1 MLKIFKTV
9 LIWDHFYR
17 YFLTICVFKK
27 DNNSIQDDYKNAHI
41 RKWDIEIIWMRF
53 TSIPFAFHDDHPSIS
68 LIDLYIE
75 RC

>member
-27 DNNSIQDDYKNAHI
+27 DNNSI
-41 RKWDIEIIWMRF
+41 
-53 TSIPFAFHDDHPSIS
+53 
-68 LIDLYIE
+68 
-75 RC
+75 